1 MTLKKVLSIQ
11 FVVFFCYFF
20 IHDLQMNI
28 YSGNFFSEKIN
39 TYAYSVYMPHG
50 LRILFFLIYGFWSI
64 PGLLLA
70 HTITSLGIDFVTS
83 FNGFF
88 SLIIS
93 TFCVPFSALFLTRF
107 FKEIK
112 NKFNLKYLF
121 FLTLISTFINGFFT
135 NLARYILVFERD
147 LSIFFEEMIGYF
159 VGDFLGVIL
168 IILSYLIIKR
178 IFLISIN

>member
-1 MTLKKVLSIQ
+1 MTLKKILSIQ
-11 FVVFFCYFF
+11 FIIVFCYFCV
-20 IHDLQMNI
+20 HDLQMHI

-70 HTITSLGIDFVTS
+70 HIITSLGIDFVTS
-83 FNGFF
+83 FNVIF

-93 TFCVPFSALFLTRF
+93 TFCVPLSALFLTRF

-112 NKFNLKYLF
+112 NKFNLEYLF

-135 NLARYILVFERD
+135 NLVRYFLVFERN
-147 LSIFFEEMIGYF
+147 LSIFFQEITGYF
-159 VGDFLGVIL
+159 VGDLLGVIS
-168 IILSYLIIKR
+168 IILGYLFIKR

>member
-1 MTLKKVLSIQ
+1 MTLKKILSIQ
-11 FVVFFCYFF
+11 FIIVFCYFCV
-20 IHDLQMNI
+20 HDLQMHI

-93 TFCVPFSALFLTRF
+93 TFCAKFY
-107 FKEIK
+107 IIYY
-112 NKFNLKYLF
+112 FNLFSPTSIL
-121 FLTLISTFINGFFT
+121 LI
-135 NLARYILVFERD
+135 
-147 LSIFFEEMIGYF
+147 
-159 VGDFLGVIL
+159 
-168 IILSYLIIKR
+168 
-178 IFLISIN
+178 

>member
-1 MTLKKVLSIQ
+1 M
-11 FVVFFCYFF
+11 
-20 IHDLQMNI
+20 
-28 YSGNFFSEKIN
+28 N

-70 HTITSLGIDFVTS
+70 HMITSLGTDFVTS
-83 FNGFF
+83 LNEIF
-88 SLIIS
+88 SLIIA
-93 TFCVPFSALFLTRF
+93 TFCVPLSALFLTRF

-112 NKFNLKYLF
+112 NKFNLEYLF

-135 NLARYILVFERD
+135 NLVRYFLVFKRN
-147 LSIFFEEMIGYF
+147 LSMFFEEITGYF
-159 VGDFLGVIL
+159 VGDILGVIL

-178 IFLISIN
+178 LFLISIS